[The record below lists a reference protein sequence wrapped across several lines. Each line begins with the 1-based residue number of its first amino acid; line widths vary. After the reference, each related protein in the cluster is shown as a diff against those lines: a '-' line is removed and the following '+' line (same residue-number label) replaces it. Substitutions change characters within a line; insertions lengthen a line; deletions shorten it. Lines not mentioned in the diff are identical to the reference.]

1 MQKSVMLLQTRI
13 GGKNEMV
20 RMRLDKLLTH
30 MNYGS
35 HKEVGGFIRAGRVTV
50 DDTVIRDPAFKV
62 EPAQTTVALDGVTL
76 RYCAQRYYMLNKPA
90 GVITANRDI
99 RHATVLELFPE
110 HERRGL
116 FAVGRLDKDTE
127 GLLLVTDDGAF
138 SHALM
143 SPSRHVEKEYVARIT
158 GTLVADAV
166 QRFQQGLSLRD
177 GTVCLP
183 AQLAWLSGSEPTG
196 KACSPANA
204 SPFEE
209 LISAEEQL
217 VRVTLQEGK
226 YHQVKRMLA
235 AVGGVVVQLKRVRI
249 GSLRLD
255 EALPSGGYRA
265 LTATEIERLIE

>member
-1 MQKSVMLLQTRI
+1 
-13 GGKNEMV
+13 
-20 RMRLDKLLTH
+20 
-30 MNYGS
+30 MNCGS
-35 HKEVGGFIRAGRVTV
+35 RKEVGGFVRAGRVTV
-50 DDTVIRDPAFKV
+50 DGTVIGDPAYKV
-62 EPAQTTVALDGVTL
+62 DPTETTVALDGVAL
-76 RYCAQRYYMLNKPA
+76 RYCAQRYYMLNKPT
-90 GVITANRDI
+90 GIITANRDS

-110 HERRGL
+110 SERRGL

-143 SPSRHVEKEYVARIT
+143 SPTRHVEKEYVARVT
-158 GTLVADAV
+158 GTLAADAV
-166 QRFQQGLSLRD
+166 LRFQQGLSLSD

-183 AQLAWLSGSEPTG
+183 AQLEQLFDPHAYPNQTVSATG
-196 KACSPANA
+196 PV
-204 SPFEE
+204 
-209 LISAEEQL
+209 SADEQL

-255 EALPSGGYRA
+255 EALLPGGYRS
-265 LTATEIERLIE
+265 LTPDEIQRLRNA